1 MTPKEQHHQLIAE
14 KLIENLS
21 KRRMEGF
28 YCATA
33 EEAVELVS
41 SLIPAGSGVTWGGSM
56 TLAETGV
63 LEHLKARADLTLYD
77 RANAASPEEINAV
90 YEKAFSCDTYLMST
104 NAITMDGQLL
114 NIDGNGNRVAALI
127 YGPKQ
132 VIIVAG
138 MNKILQNLDEAMTRV
153 RNIAT
158 PANCIRLN
166 KKTPCA
172 TSGLCSDCLSS
183 DCICNQ
189 IVTTRRSGRPGR
201 IKVVLVEGSW
211 GY

>member
-1 MTPKEQHHQLIAE
+1 MTPTEQHHQLLAE
-14 KLIENLS
+14 KLIENLK
-21 KRRMEGF
+21 KRQVDGY
-28 YCATA
+28 YCSTA
-33 EEAVELVS
+33 AEAVELVS
-41 SLIPAGSGVTWGGSM
+41 SLIADGSDVTWGGSM
-56 TLAETGV
+56 TLAETGL
-63 LEHLKARADLTLYD
+63 LEHLKMRSDITLYD
-77 RANAASPEEINAV
+77 RADVGTPEDVSKI

-127 YGPKQ
+127 YGPRQ

-138 MNKILQNLDEAMTRV
+138 MNKICHDLDEAMTRV

-158 PANCIRLN
+158 TANCLRLN
-166 KKTPCA
+166 KHTPCA
-172 TSGLCSDCLSS
+172 ATGLCSDCLSP

-201 IKVVLVEGSW
+201 IKVVLVEGNW

>member
-21 KRRMEGF
+21 KRQMEGF
-28 YCATA
+28 YCTTT

-41 SLIPAGSGVTWGGSM
+41 SLIPAGSEVTWGGSM

-63 LEHLKARADLTLYD
+63 LEYLKARADLTLYD
-77 RANAASPEEINAV
+77 RADAASPEEINAV

-132 VIIVAG
+132 VIIVTG
-138 MNKILQNLDEAMTRV
+138 MNKILQNLEEAMTRV

-172 TSGLCSDCLSS
+172 TSGLCSDCLSP